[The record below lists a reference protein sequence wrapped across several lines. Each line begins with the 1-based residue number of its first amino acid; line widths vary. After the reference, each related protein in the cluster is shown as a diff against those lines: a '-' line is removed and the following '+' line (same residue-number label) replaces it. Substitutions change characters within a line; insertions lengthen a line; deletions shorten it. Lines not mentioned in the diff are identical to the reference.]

1 MDEKKSYLV
10 LIDDDIVS
18 KETKEY
24 LKKNRPE
31 MWTSVAVPRIVLT
44 SALKASLW
52 ARIHKVQDDDPYPI
66 SCYVLHERVGQ
77 GKFGYPACISSPY
90 ITPSRIMTGF
100 PDLKGQAS
108 KKKNAQRKNAAL
120 PK

>member
-1 MDEKKSYLV
+1 
-10 LIDDDIVS
+10 
-18 KETKEY
+18 
-24 LKKNRPE
+24 

-44 SALKASLW
+44 SALKASSW

-66 SCYVLHERVGQ
+66 SCYVLHERNGL
-77 GKFGYPACISSPY
+77 GKCGYPACISSPY